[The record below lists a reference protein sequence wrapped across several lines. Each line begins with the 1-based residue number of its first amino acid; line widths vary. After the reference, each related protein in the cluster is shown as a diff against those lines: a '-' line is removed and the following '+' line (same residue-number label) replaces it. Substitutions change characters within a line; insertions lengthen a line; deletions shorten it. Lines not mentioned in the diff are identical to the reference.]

1 MDWTPVYISA
11 GAVVGALG
19 RYYANQFWV
28 ARQGTGLPYGTL
40 FVNLTGALV
49 MGFAATALG
58 QALNA
63 SPQWE
68 NVLLVGFLG
77 AYTTFSTYV
86 LDIDNLRRVNAHGV
100 VLLYGLGTPVL
111 GFVGVEIG
119 RLLALGYLGFS
130 L

>member
-1 MDWTPVYISA
+1 MDWTPVSISA

-28 ARQGTGLPYGTL
+28 ARQGTGFPYGTL
-40 FVNLTGALV
+40 VVNLTGAFGI
-49 MGFAATALG
+49 GFAATVLEQG
-58 QALNA
+58 LN
-63 SPQWE
+63 SPPQLT

-86 LDIDNLRRVNAHGV
+86 LDIDNLRRVNGHGV

-111 GFVGVEIG
+111 GFVLVELG
-119 RLLALGYLGFS
+119 RLLALGYLGFGP
-130 L
+130 